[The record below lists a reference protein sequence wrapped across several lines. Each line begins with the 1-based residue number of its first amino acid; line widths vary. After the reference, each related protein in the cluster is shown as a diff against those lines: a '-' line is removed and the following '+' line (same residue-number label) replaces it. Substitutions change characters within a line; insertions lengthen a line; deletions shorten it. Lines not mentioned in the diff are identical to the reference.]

1 MAPRIRNLPSATRG
15 GERLSRHASAEIP
28 ETVQCLP
35 ALRRGD
41 LVHAVREQRDW
52 HTPDGATGVGFG
64 LRVLGALARRCMVR
78 LPPKPLRLNGRSA
91 SQPPLRA
98 NFSHGLGAVER
109 EFEALLL
116 HQAARLRDTLNRVLE
131 HAERSPQ
138 RERPGRSDPRRSRR
152 PSKKWRNRKPADP
165 PNAD

>member
-1 MAPRIRNLPSATRG
+1 MAPRICNPPSTTRG

-28 ETVQCLP
+28 ETVQCLL
-35 ALRRGD
+35 ALRRGG

-64 LRVLGALARRCMVR
+64 LRVLGSLARRCMVR

-91 SQPPLRA
+91 PQPPLRA
-98 NFSHGLGAVER
+98 NFSHSPGAVER
-109 EFEALLL
+109 ELQALLL
-116 HQAARLRDTLNRVLE
+116 QASQLRDTLNRVLG
-131 HAERSPQ
+131 HTARGPQ
-138 RERPGRSDPRRSRR
+138 RERPGHSYPRRYRR

-165 PNAD
+165 STAD